1 MAIIKS
7 RKVLPGVHLKH
18 AKNTSELNTV
28 RLPLPQFIRIPM
40 QQYMGQEAIPIVS
53 VGDTV
58 YVGQKIGDSTAQM
71 GVPMHSSVS
80 GTVKRIEDCLTSAG
94 RFVKAVVIET
104 DGKQTPFPELAPPQV
119 SNRAEFIAAVR
130 ESGLSG
136 LGGAGFPTHMKL
148 DYKNMDQVD
157 TLIINGAECEPYIT
171 SDYRECMEHPQDIAD
186 GIKLVMSYLSL
197 TKCVIGIENNKPKAI
212 ALLSEVT
219 DSMSGVSVMPL
230 KSRYPQGAEK
240 VLVYSATG
248 KVIEEGQLPAD
259 CGVIV
264 MNISTVSALSKY
276 FKTGMPL
283 ISRRLTV
290 DGDAVSQPKNI
301 EVPLGVSI
309 RDVLEFCGCN
319 PEDCRKILMG
329 GPMMGIS
336 VPDVDLP
343 IIKNNNA
350 ILAFKN
356 SQPSYTKT
364 TACIRCGKCTRVC
377 PVKLMPAALERAYD
391 NRNSEALKSLKV
403 NLCINCGCCS
413 YICPAKRD
421 LAAKNQLAKA
431 MLREKKG

>member
-7 RKVLPGVHLKH
+7 RKALPGVHLKH
-18 AKNTSELNTV
+18 YKNTSELSTV
-28 RLPLPQFIRIPM
+28 SLPLPQVVRIPM
-40 QQYMGQEAIPIVS
+40 QQHMGQEAIPTVS
-53 VGDTV
+53 AGDTV
-58 YVGQKIGDSTAQM
+58 YVGQKIGDSTAPM

-80 GTVKRIEDCLTSAG
+80 GTVKKIEEDLTSGG
-94 RFVKAVVIET
+94 RFVKTVVIET
-104 DGKQTPFPELAPPQV
+104 DGKQTPWPELAPPQV
-119 SNRAEFIAAVR
+119 SNREEFIAAVR

-136 LGGAGFPTHMKL
+136 LGGAGFPTHLKL
-148 DYKNMDQVD
+148 AYKDIDRVD
-157 TLIINGAECEPYIT
+157 TLIINVAECEPYIT
-171 SDYRECMEHPQDIAD
+171 SDYRECIEHPQEIAD

-197 TKCVIGIENNKPKAI
+197 TKCVIGIEQNKPKAI

-219 DSMSGVSVMPL
+219 DSMNGVSVMPL
-230 KSRYPQGAEK
+230 KNRYPQGAEK
-240 VLVYSATG
+240 VLIYSATG
-248 KVIEEGQLPAD
+248 KVVEEGQLPAD

-264 MNISTVSALSKY
+264 MNVSTVSALSQY

-283 ISRRLTV
+283 VSRRLTV

-301 EVPLGVSI
+301 EVPLGASI
-309 RDVLEFCGCN
+309 REVLAFCGCN
-319 PEDCRKILMG
+319 PEDCKEILMG
-329 GPMMGIS
+329 GPMMGVS

-350 ILAFKN
+350 ILAFKT
-356 SQPSYTKT
+356 SQMSYTKT

-391 NRNSEALKSLKV
+391 NRNSEALKNLRV